1 MTETTLTTV
10 TLATECECEIYDEET
25 GEFRPSD
32 GTECFGCYDTAWD
45 DFIENLYTPWLAVIG
60 ADDATRIRIDGT
72 GMGWMR
78 MSGWASVSA
87 RDIHSTM
94 GLTGDYRIEYY
105 FDGTTL
111 TARRWSH
118 DEPVG
123 TGVFTFTLDA
133 NNEDED

>member
-10 TLATECECEIYDEET
+10 TLTTDCECEIYDEET

-45 DFIENLYTPWLAVIG
+45 DFIENAYTPWLAVIG

-78 MSGWASVSA
+78 SAGWASVSA
-87 RDIHSTM
+87 RDIHSAMTIN
-94 GLTGDYRIEYY
+94 GDYRIEYY

-123 TGVFTFTLDA
+123 TGVFTFTLDE